1 MMIAKLLLS
10 EQEKR
15 DENKETLL
23 DNPHYISIKELFV
36 NKLKVLAFLNKEI
49 LLENKSLL
57 TLLYRWKEWGEIQDI
72 NNWIDLISTNFQ
84 YLLKFL
90 FQCIQYST
98 SFDGKVSKKH
108 YYIKVGNI
116 NDFYDVK
123 KIEQIINSV
132 DKSKLSTEE
141 IYTIKLFNEGITKFR
156 NGNED
161 NW

>member
-1 MMIAKLLLS
+1 M
-10 EQEKR
+10 
-15 DENKETLL
+15 
-23 DNPHYISIKELFV
+23 
-36 NKLKVLAFLNKEI
+36 
-49 LLENKSLL
+49 
-57 TLLYRWKEWGEIQDI
+57 
-72 NNWIDLISTNFQ
+72 
-84 YLLKFL
+84 